1 MEKRERNEKKAREKG
16 KEQAEN
22 NNKKLNDRL
31 PAILII
37 TLYVNGQNTPIKRDC
52 RSRNKTRKN

>member
-1 MEKRERNEKKAREKG
+1 MKKKAREKG